1 MLLRLKMFFF
11 RKLKV
16 VSDGDLFLLNTRHTY
31 LSSPSLV
38 SLHLVKERCHPLE
51 LYSRKKKQFWY
62 FFSSTKA
69 TITSGVHPLKLKISK
84 ITPIVKSEDETD
96 ASNSRPISLVK
107 FK

>member
-1 MLLRLKMFFF
+1 MSPVGIVFQKKKTILRL
-11 RKLKV
+11 
-16 VSDGDLFLLNTRHTY
+16 LL
-31 LSSPSLV
+31 
-38 SLHLVKERCHPLE
+38 
-51 LYSRKKKQFWY
+51 Y